1 MEETRDA
8 DHVVILDKGKI
19 VTSGTPAELKTKY
32 AHSRLVWYTGKSE
45 NSEALISRIST
56 NFVYDADHYN
66 IETDENL
73 TEFIFEHREEIRDYE
88 YIKGTMD
95 DVFLNLTGKELAS

>member
-19 VTSGTPAELKTKY
+19 ITTGTPAELKTRY
-32 AHSRLVWYTGKSE
+32 AHPRLVWYTPKGEDAE
-45 NSEALISRIST
+45 NLIQHISSKY
-56 NFVYDADHYN
+56 VYDADHYN
-66 IETDENL
+66 IETDSNL
-73 TEFIFEHREEIRDYE
+73 TEFIFEHKDEIKDYE
-88 YIKGTMD
+88 YVKGTMD